1 MSISTTQQPELAAPP
16 KAARAH
22 LGWLDSL
29 RALAALYV
37 VMSHIIG
44 MVNPDIS
51 HYRGLILL
59 TAGPFRYGQAAV
71 GLFIVLSGFSLMI
84 PVTRSSGVL
93 RGGAWKF
100 FGRRAKRI
108 VPPYYAAVGLS
119 LLLIHFLIGRKTG
132 TQWDLVFPVTS
143 ADVWTHLLLV
153 QDLFSHFKINNAFW
167 SISVEWRIYFTFPIL
182 ILLFTKYGGEKVILG
197 MLAFVLLIIL
207 GFQHSLTSLLY
218 GSRPSFFALFAMGML
233 ACEIG
238 LGQQKKLCAFR
249 DRVPWFAVWVPIW
262 FIYMALNFVWRGNLT
277 LPQVFVL
284 DTVNGVLSAVLLI
297 ALSKPG
303 PSRVRNLL
311 SWRPLVFVGTFAYS
325 IYLIHMPI
333 AQVIWQYGFHPL
345 HKGFLPTYF
354 LMVVVGLPLILGA
367 SYLFFLAFERPFLNT
382 KKRETLAETAR
393 DAALSPAP

>member
-1 MSISTTQQPELAAPP
+1 MSIVTPHQTDITSPP
-16 KAARAH
+16 KAARVH

-37 VMSHIIG
+37 VMSHVIG

-84 PVTRSSGVL
+84 PVTRSGGVL

-119 LLLIHFLIGRKTG
+119 LLFIHFLIGHKTG
-132 TQWDLVFPVTS
+132 TQWDFALPVTR

-182 ILLFTKYGGEKVILG
+182 ILLFTKYGGEKVVLG
-197 MLAFVLLIIL
+197 MLAVVLLIIL

-218 GSRPSFFALFAMGML
+218 GTRPSFFALFAIGML

-238 LGQQKKLCAFR
+238 LGQQKKLCEIR
-249 DRVPWFAVWVPIW
+249 DRVSWFAVWVPVW
-262 FIYMALNFVWRGNLT
+262 FIYIVLNFVWRGNLT

-284 DTVNGVLSAVLLI
+284 DTVNGILSAVLLI

-333 AQVIWQYGFHPL
+333 AQTVWEYGARPL

-354 LMVVVGLPLILGA
+354 IMVFVGLPIVVGA